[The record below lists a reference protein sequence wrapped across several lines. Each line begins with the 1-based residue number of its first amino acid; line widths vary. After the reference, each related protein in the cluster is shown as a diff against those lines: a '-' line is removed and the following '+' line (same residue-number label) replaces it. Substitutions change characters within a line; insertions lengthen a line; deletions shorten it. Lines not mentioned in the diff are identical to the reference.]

1 MSHENKRIWSTFS
14 EKSNVNGE
22 YPQPESEG
30 LSVAMVLY
38 AISDDKSLSL
48 FRSIAN
54 SSDSTSVGHQPIDES
69 RISMSHINL
78 THSQYYTHINRPRSM
93 GLINRRK
100 ARYSLSSLGRILY
113 ETQNTI
119 DIAIQNRW
127 KLVALDSLESAFTEE
142 GMPFEDRNKYV
153 HALLGDRFEIKNTLL
168 HSYFKKWA
176 SAIAIELWCRKSD
189 TLLYNQWLALV
200 IERCDRPVLFL
211 AWSYNAKYSFL
222 PKMSFWSQ
230 IAYYIK

>member
-1 MSHENKRIWSTFS
+1 MSHGNKRILSTFS
-14 EKSNVNGE
+14 EKSNINGE
-22 YPQPESEG
+22 YPQTESEG
-30 LSVAMVLY
+30 LSVAVVC

-54 SSDSTSVGHQPIDES
+54 SSDSTSIGHQSVDES

-78 THSQYYTHINRPRSM
+78 TPSQYYSRINRLRSM

-100 ARYSLSSLGRILY
+100 ARYSLSSLGKILY
-113 ETQNTI
+113 EIQNTI

-153 HALLGDRFEIKNTLL
+153 NALLGDRVEIKNTLL
-168 HSYFKKWA
+168 HSYVKK
-176 SAIAIELWCRKSD
+176 
-189 TLLYNQWLALV
+189 
-200 IERCDRPVLFL
+200 
-211 AWSYNAKYSFL
+211 
-222 PKMSFWSQ
+222 
-230 IAYYIK
+230 